1 MGVLCG
7 ALFIVGSTIG
17 AGFITGAELVRFF
30 GGSGFLVPLILSS
43 LLFFLLTALHLH
55 LGKKHGGA
63 AGVFALFG
71 RGEMFVR
78 FVVLICAFVSTA
90 GMLAGLDA
98 LLPSLS
104 PLCSLAGLA
113 IACFF
118 IARGVGG
125 ISKFNFVL
133 VPLLIAFVF
142 FYARGGLAFRYPCAA
157 GGGWGW
163 FLYAG
168 MNVFFM
174 APVLMDAGKEMK
186 RPLLSSLLAA
196 GIVFSAAL
204 CILGSVCR
212 EGANAISSE
221 MPFLAVAKGKIFS
234 VAVGL
239 AILTSLVSSLYT
251 PFSLCNTLG
260 GRKKIAAKGAVVLAA
275 FLLSR
280 LGLKGIVGGIYPFIG
295 GTGILFS
302 ALCVLY
308 EELFE
313 KRDKG
318 VHARG
323 KHAENAGRAHHE
335 VELEHLPAIDDEIPE
350 ARP

>member
-7 ALFIVGSTIG
+7 ALFIVGGTIG

-30 GGSGFLVPLILSS
+30 GAKNFLFPLILSC
-43 LLFFLLTALHLH
+43 LIFFILTLLHLH

-71 RGEMFVR
+71 RGEKVVR
-78 FVVLICAFVSTA
+78 LIVLLCAFVSSA

-104 PLCSLAGLA
+104 PLLSLAGLA
-113 IACFF
+113 VACLFL
-118 IARGVGG
+118 ARGIGG

-142 FYARGGLAFRYPCAA
+142 FYARGGLRLSYPIAQ
-157 GGGWGW
+157 GGGLGL
-163 FLYAG
+163 LYAG

-174 APVLMDAGKEMK
+174 APVLMDAGREMK

-196 GIVFSAAL
+196 GIVLAAAV

-212 EGANAISSE
+212 EGANAVTAE
-221 MPFLAVAKGKIFS
+221 MPFLAVAKGKAFS
-234 VAVGL
+234 FAVGL

-251 PFSLCNTLG
+251 PFSLCDALKG
-260 GRKKIAAKGAVVLAA
+260 KKKIAAKGATVLAA

-280 LGLKGIVGGIYPFIG
+280 LGLKGIVGLIYPFIG
-295 GTGILFS
+295 GAGILFS
-302 ALCVLY
+302 ALCILY
-308 EELFE
+308 DQLLE
-313 KRDKG
+313 KGHKG

-323 KHAENAGRAHHE
+323 EHAENAGRAHHE
-335 VELEHLPAIDDEIPE
+335 VELEHLPAVDDEVPE